1 MAPEQA
7 AGAEMG
13 PATDIYSLAVMLYEL
28 LSGRLPFEGTS
39 DSPLS
44 LLYQHVHEPPPDL
57 ASVAPERVGPL
68 VPVVMQGLNKLPDE
82 RYSDAL
88 AFGSAVAQAA
98 TEAFGPGWLRRTGAP
113 VMAASQIVA
122 VTEGPTGTAAS
133 TPPPAAPQTI
143 ADVVSAAPAARPA
156 TLAAKP
162 VVTIDPGDLVP
173 LAHLAAPDQPPL
185 RDLSIALSHT
195 HTPEAVRLAAEVE
208 RLQAGAHELR
218 ELQLLKR
225 HRTGTGPFRAA
236 DKEDVETL
244 LGAYGTSAAERA
256 GLPADASREEVRA
269 ALLTALDKWQRRAES
284 PLSSRAMCDASRVLI
299 RTCEGLLASLDD
311 TAA

>member
-1 MAPEQA
+1 
-7 AGAEMG
+7 
-13 PATDIYSLAVMLYEL
+13 
-28 LSGRLPFEGTS
+28 
-39 DSPLS
+39 
-44 LLYQHVHEPPPDL
+44 
-57 ASVAPERVGPL
+57 
-68 VPVVMQGLNKLPDE
+68 MQGLNKLPDE

-98 TEAFGPGWLRRTGAP
+98 TDAFGPGWLRRTGAP

-122 VTEGPTGTAAS
+122 VTEGPAGPS
-133 TPPPAAPQTI
+133 SSPSPAAPQTI

-156 TLAAKP
+156 TMASKP
-162 VVTIDPGDLVP
+162 VVTIDPADLVP

-185 RDLSIALSHT
+185 RDLSIALSQT

-225 HRTGTGPFRAA
+225 HRNGTGPFRPA
-236 DKEDVETL
+236 DKDDVETL

-256 GLPADASREEVRA
+256 GLPADASRDEVRA
-269 ALLTALDKWQRRAES
+269 ALLAALDKWQRRAES
-284 PLSSRAMCDASRVLI
+284 PLSSRALSDASRVLI